1 MLTAVLPLHT
11 SKLLFKKDCVS
22 SKHGAELTT
31 VHQCVRM
38 IPTRLQIF
46 LFSIFLFFRLFE
58 AKFYLMETKQEGTDY
73 ALPQKEKKNVTVAF
87 VLKSTGID
95 IIYHYIPRS
104 SLGRL
109 LFHWKFEITREGFK
123 KQNGNF

>member
-1 MLTAVLPLHT
+1 
-11 SKLLFKKDCVS
+11 
-22 SKHGAELTT
+22 
-31 VHQCVRM
+31 M

-73 ALPQKEKKNVTVAF
+73 ALPQKEKKNITVAF

-95 IIYHYIPRS
+95 IIYHYIPQVQSRS
-104 SLGRL
+104 SSVPL
-109 LFHWKFEITREGFK
+109 EV
-123 KQNGNF
+123 